1 MVQPRWLRPR
11 HWGDSFGSVP
21 AGRRWEQFVALWA
34 SLNLALVIFD
44 ITYVP
49 LRDFWLQRR
58 LYPLPGSSLVIPLTV
73 LPDITVWVD
82 PIKGIEPHRDT
93 AHYQRHWQQLDA
105 QLLSHGPSTPR
116 SRSLLAEQLRLT
128 ELMIDE
134 NPFLVANKSGT
145 LERIKNQLRQHAEPP
160 QDSAR
165 QAAAMLLSPQWMEQH
180 PWPEERRFWQRE
192 LLPLVATNYWRSIDE
207 NGRPTDRFWRIDLLW
222 FQSVFAIDILLRW
235 LAMKRRRPSMPWR
248 DVVLRRWYDLPLL
261 MPFWRLS
268 RVVPVTVRLR
278 SSGLVDAEPVR
289 AVVSRGVVTLMAVE
303 LIEVL
308 ALQLVDGLQGLVRSP
323 QVTDRLSA
331 LGRPLQLQLNSD
343 LQGEAQQGELE
354 QLLRL
359 WLPLLLGKVLPRLE
373 PELQDLAAHALQ
385 RSLEATAFPP
395 ALQQLKPL
403 LLVERQL
410 SRQLAGGM
418 VDGVLELSRG
428 TADEL
433 RQRDQQGRDLLQ
445 RTSEAFWRELAAV
458 AAEASTL
465 ERSQDLICAL
475 LEQLKRTYLVG
486 VNQAG
491 VEGLMDELDQ
501 ISDDQSAARP

>member
-1 MVQPRWLRPR
+1 MVQPRWLRPW
-11 HWGDSFGSVP
+11 HWRDSLSSVP
-21 AGRRWEQFVALWA
+21 PGRRWEQFVALWA
-34 SLNLALVIFD
+34 SLNLVLVVFD
-44 ITYVP
+44 ITYIP

-58 LYPLPGSSLVIPLTV
+58 IYPLPGTPLVIPFTV
-73 LPDITVWVD
+73 LPDITPWVD

-93 AHYQRHWQQLDA
+93 AHYERHWQQLDA
-105 QLLSHGPSTPR
+105 QLLKQGPEAPE
-116 SRSLLAEQLRLT
+116 SRALLAEQVRLT

-145 LERIKNQLRQHAEPP
+145 LERIKNQLRQHAQPP

-165 QAAAMLLSPQWMEQH
+165 QASAMVLSPEWLEQH
-180 PWPEERRFWQRE
+180 PWRQERLFWQRE
-192 LLPLVATNYWRSIDE
+192 VLPLVATNYWRSIDE
-207 NGRPTDRFWRIDLLW
+207 NGRPTDRFWRLDLLW
-222 FQSVFAIDILLRW
+222 FQSVFAVDILIRL
-235 LAMKRRRPSMPWR
+235 LAMKRRRPAMPWR

-261 MPFWRLS
+261 LPFWRLS
-268 RVVPVTVRLR
+268 RVVPVMARLR

-308 ALQLVDGLQGLVRSP
+308 ALQLVDGVQGLVRSP
-323 QVTDRLSA
+323 VVSDRLRA
-331 LGRPLQLQLNSD
+331 LGRPLQLQSSSEQD
-343 LQGEAQQGELE
+343 AFARQGEFE

-359 WLPLLLGKVLPRLE
+359 WLPLLLEKVLPRLE

-418 VDGVLELSRG
+418 VDGVLEISRG
-428 TADEL
+428 TAVEL
-433 RQRDQQGRDLLQ
+433 RQQDEQGRDLLQ
-445 RTSEAFWRELAAV
+445 RTNEAFWRELVYVMGQDA
-458 AAEASTL
+458 TL
-465 ERSQDLICAL
+465 ERSQELVCAL

-501 ISDDQSAARP
+501 ISDDQSAVGT